1 MFHKEMVLSLMNLD
15 TYNQKKKNEKGAFV
29 QLFESKTGS
38 SDKNNQS
45 KCSN

>member
-1 MFHKEMVLSLMNLD
+1 MLMNLD
-15 TYNQKKKNEKGAFV
+15 TYNQKKKKKNEIGAFV